1 MSYNV
6 VFHMD
11 FDDEKCVNLALTN
24 ILNFYNTPQ
33 SKGAKVVLVANG
45 PAVKMFTKGNE
56 PQELAKAQAKG
67 ASVRICQ
74 NAVTKFEIQTEDIAE
89 NVIVVQ
95 AAIVELIDLQNSG
108 FAYIKP

>member
-6 VFHMD
+6 VFHVD
-11 FDDEKCVNLALTN
+11 FDDEKCINLALTN

-33 SKGAKVVLVANG
+33 SKGAKVILVANG

-56 PQELAKAQAKG
+56 PQELANAQAQG
-67 ASVRICQ
+67 TSVRICQ
-74 NAVTKFEIQTEDIAE
+74 NAVTKFEIKPEEIAD
-89 NVIVVQ
+89 NVIVVP
-95 AAIVELIDLQNSG
+95 AGIVELIDLQNAG